1 MKNHANPAG
10 FGRAITPELIAQE
23 VARNVRASLEE
34 DLGRAE
40 GERDW
45 TAELLPAEQH
55 ARARVI
61 SREAAVICGQPWFD
75 VCFRALDSDARIE
88 WQIAEGEQVEAGA
101 TLCFIE
107 AKTRAL
113 LTAERSALNFLQL
126 LSAVATRT
134 REHAQR
140 IAHTAAK
147 VCDTRKTVPGLRL
160 AQKYAVAVGG
170 GVNHRLGLYDGI
182 LIKENHIAAAGGV
195 RAALHAAREIAP
207 AGVGIEIEVETLEQ
221 LREALAAGA
230 RLILLDN
237 FSLERLREA
246 VAINR
251 GTAAPAILEASG
263 GISLGN
269 IAAVAETGVDR
280 ISVGSLTKDLRAV
293 DLSLRL
299 IA

>member
-1 MKNHANPAG
+1 MKTNANPAG

-34 DLGRAE
+34 DLGREE

-45 TAELLPAEQH
+45 TAELLPVEQ
-55 ARARVI
+55 RAKAKVI

-75 VCFRALDSDARIE
+75 VCFRALDSEARIQ
-88 WQIAEGEQVEAGA
+88 WQIAEGQEVEAGA
-101 TLCFIE
+101 LLCWVE

-113 LTAERSALNFLQL
+113 MSAERSALNFLQL

-134 REHAQR
+134 RLHAQG
-140 IAHTAAK
+140 IAHTGAK

-182 LIKENHIAAAGGV
+182 LIKENHITAAGGV

-207 AGVGIEIEVETLEQ
+207 GGVGIEIEVETLEQ
-221 LREALAAGA
+221 LREALACGA

-237 FSLERLREA
+237 FSLERLRVA

-251 GTAAPAILEASG
+251 GASAPAVLEASG
-263 GISLGN
+263 GITLDN
-269 IAAVAETGVDR
+269 IAAVAETGVNR

-299 IA
+299 VA